1 MTTGKYDKP
10 LKKEDLRNAIQ
21 NAEREMSVKMAFDG
35 SELAVTPE
43 DLMVQLRDNRNV
55 IIKREDKELTFRV
68 SHRFDTF

>member
-1 MTTGKYDKP
+1 MGKYDKP

-21 NAEREMSVKMAFDG
+21 NAEREMSVKLAFDG